1 MNFYG
6 CVPRIVSGRVTTFGL
21 WRRPTSPSGN
31 QSFRWRTV
39 RQRLRVFHQLIG
51 PFAKVQSWDEYK
63 SDLRSN
69 KHHLSS
75 SENKARK
82 SIGLYGI

>member
-21 WRRPTSPSGN
+21 WRLPTSPSGN

-51 PFAKVQSWDEYK
+51 PFAKVQSYGMII
-63 SDLRSN
+63 
-69 KHHLSS
+69 
-75 SENKARK
+75 KA
-82 SIGLYGI
+82 IFAVINIT

>member
-31 QSFRWRTV
+31 QSFR
-39 RQRLRVFHQLIG
+39 QRLRVFHQLIG
-51 PFAKVQSWDEYK
+51 PFAKVQSYGT
-63 SDLRSN
+63 SI
-69 KHHLSS
+69 
-75 SENKARK
+75 KA
-82 SIGLYGI
+82 IFAVINIT